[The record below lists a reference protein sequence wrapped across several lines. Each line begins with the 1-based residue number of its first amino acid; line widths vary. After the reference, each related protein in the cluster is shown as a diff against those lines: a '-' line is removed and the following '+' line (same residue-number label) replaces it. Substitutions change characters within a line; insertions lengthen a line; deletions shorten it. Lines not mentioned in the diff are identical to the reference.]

1 MPKFQHRLCQRRTR
15 HLQMPQSSKCI
26 SLRSFKPKIIEY
38 YMVPPAYLMLAL
50 ASALTLSFGYAMP
63 HFDLR
68 HQWMQP
74 QVGETAMLRDARATV
89 WRRKLDIFQTIIT
102 SLYTRQSIL
111 TEYSTSK
118 TKKHETLPLSFRE
131 EAVRGRLLSSATT
144 SRMHQNANDFWGL
157 PSMEDVSPPLVS
169 DYSRQVHDKYKT
181 HTHTAH
187 T

>member
-118 TKKHETLPLSFRE
+118 TKKTWNFASVVSRGSCAWTTLVLSNHFPNASKRKW
-131 EAVRGRLLSSATT
+131 LLRT
-144 SRMHQNANDFWGL
+144 S
-157 PSMEDVSPPLVS
+157 
-169 DYSRQVHDKYKT
+169 
-181 HTHTAH
+181 
-187 T
+187 